1 MVYTCVVVRNYVL
14 VVVYN
19 VIIYFIIEIVME
31 KKSVVLS
38 NIKLI
43 RKTSIRQIS
52 QWKSVPDFKVV

>member
-31 KKSVVLS
+31 NKFVVFS
-38 NIKLI
+38 NIKLV

-52 QWKSVPDFKVV
+52 KLKSVPDFKVV